1 MSKKEDPMQKII
13 KRCWQDEDFKRR
25 LIAEPSTVLAE
36 EGMPVP
42 RGVTVRVLE
51 DSEQL
56 VHLVVPTRPE
66 GLDDEQLQ
74 QAVAGYNRPVNVCH
88 PGTY

>member
-1 MSKKEDPMQKII
+1 MSEKENPMQKII

-42 RGVTVRVLE
+42 RGVAVRVLE
-51 DSEQL
+51 DTEHL
-56 VHLVVPTRPE
+56 VHWVIPTRPDR
-66 GLDDEQLQ
+66 LDDTQLQ
-74 QAVAGYNRPVNVCH
+74 QVAVGYNRPVNYCA